1 MKARIIIPVWGEKY
15 LQRMDDICLPALLAP
30 GNLHHLA
37 KHFDCELVILTESK
51 SFDTVHNL
59 QGIVNAQKYANLK
72 LVPVDDVISHP
83 SYYGWTIT
91 QALYLGFTDL
101 GDSAK
106 DVWCLFLC
114 ADFILADGSYRA
126 LVQKMLAGER
136 LIFAPSYCAVEE
148 EVWPTLISCVS
159 DQGDLSMPK
168 RAMAGLI
175 LDHAHFTI
183 RSKIINCQM
192 YQIDRVDQFYYLH
205 DNDTLIGRQL
215 PIAIV
220 AFRPELVP
228 LEPVTFWDYGVVAEV
243 CPTANLCVL
252 GDSDDFLM
260 LELRGR
266 DSMSEQL
273 RLGTMDPEEIAADLS
288 RWTTKDQRD
297 CGEFDLILHRNN
309 LPADVNDGQVALNSY
324 YRQVFKRVA
333 LKPRNHRDHYIW
345 SGVEVLHRQ
354 WKASNSLMPVG
365 VDESGSAMPPS
376 SQGIGSLLFGILVEL
391 FRLPLRRNFGELG
404 RRLFDLVRQIYLRLF
419 GRLPDIGPLHPS
431 YSDVAPVIRKI
442 QSWVESGPKTR
453 VFVVQGGIKG
463 AVAPLLQRKLP
474 GIPMVKFGEVL
485 VGDFKTE
492 LMQMAPFDFCLVEC
506 ARSEFINFRRVYEIL
521 RPLMK
526 SGGQVLLFYRTCGT
540 EPVFERD
547 FELIAN
553 GLPQKDICKLQ
564 LWGSWPA
571 SLAQKIWNKAA
582 RKVAR
587 GTLAD
592 MLLLPLLGIA
602 VCTLSALGNFFSSL
616 PQRNGFNPNTTS
628 MVLTVTVR

>member
-15 LQRMDDICLPALLAP
+15 LQRMDAICLPALLAL
-30 GNLHHLA
+30 GNLPHLA
-37 KHFDCELVILTESK
+37 KNFDCELVIVTESR

-59 QGIVNAQKYANLK
+59 QGIVNAQKYATLK
-72 LVPVDDVISHP
+72 LVAVDDVISHP

-101 GDSAK
+101 GEAAK
-106 DVWCLFLC
+106 DVWCIFLC

-148 EVWPTLISCVS
+148 EVWPLLAGCVS
-159 DQGDLSMPK
+159 DQGDLPMPK

-183 RSKIINCQM
+183 RSKIINSQI

-220 AFRPELVP
+220 AFRPERVP
-228 LEPVTFWDYGVVAEV
+228 LEPVTFWDYGVVSEV
-243 CPTANLCVL
+243 CSTANLCVL

-260 LELRGR
+260 LELRGHN
-266 DSMSEQL
+266 SMSEQL
-273 RLGTMDPEEIAADLS
+273 RIGTMDPEEIAADLS
-288 RWTTKDQRD
+288 RWTTRDQRD

-309 LPADVNDGQVALNSY
+309 LPADIKDGQVTLSSY

-345 SGVEVLHRQ
+345 SGVELLHRQ
-354 WKASNSLMPVG
+354 WKASNSLMPG
-365 VDESGSAMPPS
+365 GGDESGSAMPPS
-376 SQGIGSLLFGILVEL
+376 GQGIGSLLFGILVEL

-404 RRLFDLVRQIYLRLF
+404 LRMFDLVRQIYLRLF

-442 QSWVESGPKTR
+442 QSWADSGPTTR
-453 VFVVQGGIKG
+453 AFSVQGGITG
-463 AVAPLLQRKLP
+463 SVAPLLQRKLP
-474 GIPMVKFGEVL
+474 DIPMVKFGEVL

-492 LMQMAPFDFCLVEC
+492 LTQMAPFDFCLVEC
-506 ARSEFINFRRVYEIL
+506 ARSEFTNFRRAYETL

-526 SGGQVLLFYRTCGT
+526 SGGQVLLFYRTCGA
-540 EPVFERD
+540 EQVFERD

-553 GLPQKDICKLQ
+553 GFPQKDICNLQ
-564 LWGSWPA
+564 LRGSWPA
-571 SLAQKIWNKAA
+571 QLAQKLWNKAA
-582 RKVAR
+582 RKAAR
-587 GTLAD
+587 GSLAD
-592 MLLLPLLGIA
+592 MMFLPVLGIV
-602 VCTLSALGNFFSSL
+602 VCIWSLFGNWFSRR
-616 PQRNGFNPNTTS
+616 PQRYGFNPNTTS
-628 MVLTVTVR
+628 VVLTVNVK